1 VVTIEEPDVNLT
13 ATGFNEEGCLR
24 RAGVG
29 RERLMAGIY

>member
-1 VVTIEEPDVNLT
+1 MTIEEPDVNLT
-13 ATGFNEEGCLR
+13 AARFNEERSLR